1 MEDAAQVRLTIGD
14 VAARL
19 GIGVRTVRFW
29 PDEGLVEPPARS
41 AGGYRLYDA
50 AAVARL
56 DMVRTPRGLGLG
68 LPAVRELL
76 TAASPTSP
84 PSTLARS
91 TPKSACR
98 GCAGRCC
105 RPSSG
110 GSRRCA
116 RHPEAV
122 TWLLVHPP
130 LLGPAVLGPLAA
142 ELRGRGADVAVP
154 DLRGRVQDPASAAPS
169 AAGWDR
175 RWAAAVPPAEV
186 VVGFSGA
193 GIVLPAVAAACGAR
207 RAVWVDAVLPG
218 PGTAHWPADVRDL
231 VAPRTEHDGRVAE
244 WTTWWGPDAMAALLP
259 DDAVRAAVLAEG
271 HRLPADLWRV
281 GVAVP
286 PLTADPRYVH
296 LSAAYDA
303 DAAAARDRG
312 WPVAGDG
319 RGAHLDV
326 ATDPARVAGLLG

>member
-1 MEDAAQVRLTIGD
+1 M
-14 VAARL
+14 
-19 GIGVRTVRFW
+19 
-29 PDEGLVEPPARS
+29 
-41 AGGYRLYDA
+41 
-50 AAVARL
+50 
-56 DMVRTPRGLGLG
+56 
-68 LPAVRELL
+68 
-76 TAASPTSP
+76 AS
-84 PSTLARS
+84 
-91 TPKSACR
+91 
-98 GCAGRCC
+98 
-105 RPSSG
+105 
-110 GSRRCA
+110 
-116 RHPEAV
+116 
-122 TWLLVHPP
+122 LLVHPP

-142 ELRGRGADVAVP
+142 ELRRRGADVVVP
-154 DLRGRVQDPASAAPS
+154 DLRALVQDPGSAAPS

-218 PGTAHWPADVRDL
+218 PGTAHWPAEVREL
-231 VAPRTEHDGRVAE
+231 VAPRTGDDGRVAD
-244 WTTWWGPDAMAALLP
+244 WTTWWGAGALTALLP

-326 ATDPARVAGLLG
+326 ATDPARVAGLLGRPAVAWPEDPHCGRHGR